1 MTTIAYH
8 HESRTIASDGRTT
21 NSGLIISD
29 STNKMTEVEGV
40 KFWMCG
46 SACDEE
52 LFIKMYFG
60 ESSELIPEVSAFVYD
75 KGQLL
80 LVGVTDQCIMFK
92 APITTNRAIGSGSS
106 FAMSGM
112 KLGLNAVAAV
122 EHAKCLDVHTGG
134 KINEVKLTEI

>member
-8 HESRTIASDGRTT
+8 HESRTIASDGRIT

-46 SACDEE
+46 STCDEE

-60 ESSELIPEVSAFVYD
+60 ESSDLIPEVSAIVYD
-75 KGQLL
+75 NGKLL

-92 APITTNRAIGSGSS
+92 APITTNRALGSGSS
-106 FAMSGM
+106 FAISAM
-112 KLGLNAVAAV
+112 KIGLNAKEAV
-122 EHAKCLDVHTGG
+122 EHAKCFDIYTGG
-134 KINEVKLTEI
+134 DVNVVNLSKI